1 MWIGINRF
9 LKRCLPGIH
18 TTLKSVAKKWM
29 AQAAP
34 RVPVPKRIA
43 GQFTWVHPR
52 VFTSILTLTQPNII
66 RWMDEYLHPGDNFL
80 DVGANCGWLSIRAA
94 RRVGRG
100 GHVVAFEPS
109 PIMVEILRYHRRVN
123 GLPQITIV
131 PKAVSNSDGE
141 APFFLLNQGFSARS
155 SLAIERDDLPLVLPE
170 EKQRI
175 TVPTVTLDRYC
186 VDGDLR
192 PTMLKIDVEGA
203 ELRVL
208 EGCLEVL
215 RQSKP
220 VIIIGVHP
228 YWLPAGQDA
237 ARIFALL
244 AECGYA
250 IKDSVIFRTH
260 GYQVGDYLCM
270 A

>member
-1 MWIGINRF
+1 
-9 LKRCLPGIH
+9 
-18 TTLKSVAKKWM
+18 M
-29 AQAAP
+29 AEATP
-34 RVPVPKRIA
+34 RVPVPNLIA

-52 VFTSILTLTQPNII
+52 VFTSILTLTQPNVI
-66 RWMDEYLHPGDNFL
+66 RWMDEYLHPGDSFF

-100 GHVVAFEPS
+100 GRVIAFEPS
-109 PIMVEILRYHRRVN
+109 PIMVDLLRYHRSVN

-141 APFFLLNQGFSARS
+141 APFFLLNQGFSFRS
-155 SLAIERDDLPLVLPE
+155 SSAIESDVLPFVLPE

-175 TVPTVTLDRYC
+175 TVPAVTLDRYC
-186 VDGDLR
+186 VDSHLW

-203 ELRVL
+203 ELLVL
-208 EGCLEVL
+208 EGSREVL
-215 RQSKP
+215 LQSKP
-220 VIIIGVHP
+220 VVIIGVHP

-237 ARIFALL
+237 DQIFALL
-244 AECGYA
+244 AECGYTV
-250 IKDSVIFRTH
+250 KDSVVTRTH
-260 GYQVGDYLCM
+260 GYDVGDYLCM

>member
-1 MWIGINRF
+1 
-9 LKRCLPGIH
+9 
-18 TTLKSVAKKWM
+18 M
-29 AQAAP
+29 AQATP
-34 RVPVPKRIA
+34 RVPVPNLIA

-52 VFTSILTLTQPNII
+52 VFTSILTLTQPNVI
-66 RWMDEYLHPGDNFL
+66 RWMDEYLHPGDSFL

-100 GHVVAFEPS
+100 GRVIAFEPS
-109 PIMVEILRYHRRVN
+109 PIMVDLLHYHRSVN

-141 APFFLLNQGFSARS
+141 APFFLLNQGFSFRS
-155 SLAIERDDLPLVLPE
+155 SSVMESDVLPFVLPE

-186 VDGDLR
+186 VDSHLW

-203 ELRVL
+203 ELLVL
-208 EGCLEVL
+208 EGSREVL
-215 RQSKP
+215 LQSKP
-220 VIIIGVHP
+220 VVIIGVHP

-237 ARIFALL
+237 GQIFALL
-244 AECGYA
+244 AECGYTV
-250 IKDSVIFRTH
+250 KDSVVARTH
-260 GYQVGDYLCM
+260 GYDVGDYLCM

>member
-1 MWIGINRF
+1 
-9 LKRCLPGIH
+9 
-18 TTLKSVAKKWM
+18 M

-34 RVPVPKRIA
+34 RVPVPNLIA

-52 VFTSILTLTQPNII
+52 VFTSILTLTQPNVI
-66 RWMDEYLHPGDNFL
+66 RWMDEYLHPGGNFL

-100 GHVVAFEPS
+100 GRVIAFEPS
-109 PIMVEILRYHRRVN
+109 PIMVDLLRYHRSVN

-141 APFFLLNQGFSARS
+141 APFFLLNQGFSFRS
-155 SLAIERDDLPLVLPE
+155 SSAIESDNLPFVLPE

-186 VDGDLR
+186 VDNNLW

-203 ELRVL
+203 ELLVL
-208 EGCLEVL
+208 EGSREVL

-220 VIIIGVHP
+220 VIVIGVHP

-237 ARIFALL
+237 AQIFALL
-244 AECGYA
+244 AEYGYTV
-250 IKDSVIFRTH
+250 KDSVVVRTH
-260 GYQVGDYLCM
+260 GYDVGDYLCM